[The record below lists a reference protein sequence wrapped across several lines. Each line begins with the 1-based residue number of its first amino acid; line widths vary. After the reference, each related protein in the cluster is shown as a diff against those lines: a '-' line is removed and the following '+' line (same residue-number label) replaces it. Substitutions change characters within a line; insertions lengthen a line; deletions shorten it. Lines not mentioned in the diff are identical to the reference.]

1 MTGAT
6 LPRPASVDSPPAERK
21 TVPHLRA
28 VALVLFAALLN
39 AAYLLIACPAE
50 LAPDEAH
57 YWQWSRHLDY
67 CYYSKGPLVAWLI
80 RGGCEL
86 FGDVSIRLTGDEAA
100 AVRSPAVL
108 CGALLFAGVY
118 VLAYRTTRSESFA
131 LATVAAGLTVPAI
144 PATGVLVTI
153 DSPLLACWAWATV
166 FVQRAVFR
174 GGTWPWVAAGVISAI
189 GVLGKY
195 TMLGFP
201 GCVGLF
207 LLANPSFRSH
217 LWKPGFWIF
226 AALTACGML
235 PILVW
240 NANHDWI
247 GFRHL
252 FALAGA
258 TRVAGKPLVDPLG
271 PIAFL
276 GGQAGVLLGYWF
288 VVWAAAAVSLRNSR
302 DPRVTFLWWLSVPV
316 WLAFAASSVR
326 GTAEANWTAP
336 AFVTG
341 WVLGGVWL
349 RDRLYPPPPLGGRVG
364 VGGEAIPP
372 QATPTLTLP
381 PPRGRGPEGHLY
393 RRCLAAAVC
402 LGIAV
407 TICGR
412 YPSLIR
418 PLLAEVCPT
427 PTTDKPAPIRQLDP
441 TTRLAGW
448 TTLAKEVDRVREA
461 VRRED
466 GQDPVVVASSW
477 SIPGELAFYCAG
489 HPATYSVGL
498 ALTDRHSQYD
508 IWRPNPV
515 ADAQAFRGR
524 TFVCVGYRTPVME
537 QGFERVEPPV
547 EVIASDGGVPIATWE
562 IWVCRGFRGFPTNG
576 GRSAGAG
583 Y

>member
-1 MTGAT
+1 MTGVTQPRLPVAT
-6 LPRPASVDSPPAERK
+6 TRLTIVVSPSARK
-21 TVPHLRA
+21 PVPHLRA
-28 VALVLFAALLN
+28 VAVVLFAALLN
-39 AAYLLIACPAE
+39 AAYLLIACPME

-86 FGDVSIRLTGDEAA
+86 FGDLSIRLTGDEAA

-108 CGALLFAGVY
+108 CGTLLFAGVY

-144 PATGVLVTI
+144 PATGVLITI

-174 GGTWPWVAAGVISAI
+174 GGTWPWVGAGVISAI

-207 LLANPSFRSH
+207 LLANPSFRPQ
-217 LWKPGFWIF
+217 LRKPGFWVF
-226 AALTACGML
+226 ATLTACGIL

-240 NANHDWI
+240 NANQDWI

-258 TRVAGKPLVDPLG
+258 TRNAGRPLIDPLG

-288 VVWAAAAVSLRNSR
+288 VVWAAAAVALRNTR
-302 DPRVTFLWWLSVPV
+302 DPRVAFLWWLSVPV
-316 WLAFAASSVR
+316 WLVFAASSIR

-349 RDRLYPPPPLGGRVG
+349 RDRL
-364 VGGEAIPP
+364 
-372 QATPTLTLP
+372 
-381 PPRGRGPEGHLY
+381 RGASHLLY
-393 RRCLAAAVC
+393 SRCLTCAIC

-407 TICGR
+407 TLCGR

-418 PLLAEVCPT
+418 PLLAKVCPT

-448 TTLAKEVDRVREA
+448 TTLAREVDRVREA
-461 VRRED
+461 IRRED
-466 GQDPVVVASSW
+466 GHDPVIVASSW

-576 GRSAGAG
+576 GRSTGAG

>member
-1 MTGAT
+1 MTGVT
-6 LPRPASVDSPPAERK
+6 LPRLPVAKTRLAIVVSLPPWKR
-21 TVPHLRA
+21 VPHIRA
-28 VALVLFAALLN
+28 VGLVLFAGLLN

-57 YWQWSRHLDY
+57 YWQWSRNLDY

-86 FGDVSIRLTGDEAA
+86 FGELSIFLTGNEAA

-108 CGALLFAGVY
+108 CGTLLFAGVY

-144 PATGVLVTI
+144 PATGVLITI

-207 LLANPSFRSH
+207 LLANPTFRPH
-217 LWKPGFWIF
+217 LRKPGFWVF
-226 AALTACGML
+226 AGLTACGML

-258 TRVAGKPLVDPLG
+258 TRNAGKPLVDPLG
-271 PIAFL
+271 PLAFL

-288 VVWAAAAVSLRNSR
+288 IVWAAAAIALRNTR
-302 DPRVTFLWWLSVPV
+302 DPRVAFLWWLSVPV
-316 WLAFAASSVR
+316 WLVFAASSIR

-336 AFVTG
+336 TFVTG
-341 WVLGGVWL
+341 WVLGGLWL
-349 RDRLYPPPPLGGRVG
+349 RERLCGEKHRLYS
-364 VGGEAIPP
+364 
-372 QATPTLTLP
+372 
-381 PPRGRGPEGHLY
+381 
-393 RRCLAAAVC
+393 RCLTAAIC
-402 LGIAV
+402 LGIV
-407 TICGR
+407 TTICGR
-412 YPSLIR
+412 YPALIR
-418 PLLAEVCPT
+418 PVLVDACPT

-448 TTLAKEVDRVREA
+448 TTLAREVDRIREA

-466 GQDPVVVASSW
+466 GQDPIIVASSW
-477 SIPGELAFYCAG
+477 SIPGELAFYCDG

-508 IWRPNPV
+508 IWRPNPL

-524 TFVCVGYRTPVME
+524 TFVYVGYRTPVME

-547 EVIASDGGVPIATWE
+547 EVIASDGGIPVASWE
-562 IWVCRGFRGFPTNG
+562 IWVCRVFRGFPTNG
-576 GRSAGAG
+576 GRSTGAG